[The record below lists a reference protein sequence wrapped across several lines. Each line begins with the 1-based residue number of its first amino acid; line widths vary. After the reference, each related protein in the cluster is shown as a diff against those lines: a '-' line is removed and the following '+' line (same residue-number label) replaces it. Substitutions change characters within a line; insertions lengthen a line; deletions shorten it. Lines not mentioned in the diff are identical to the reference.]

1 MRSYELLLGF
11 WKKEFTECPV
21 VAVSCPPP
29 SKTDSGFFSLAEMTS
44 ISHSSN
50 RRELGKLHSTRR
62 QFSVARFVT
71 TPGLLRP
78 HAVLWLSYTLVH
90 DDLKIVKHAL
100 LTPFIREA
108 CKKIPYVN
116 TLVVQ
121 AHRHR
126 PDYTSV
132 ANYPMIVS
140 GVLPA
145 DRCPSSTQDDPFFY
159 CGCGPGRSSC

>member
-1 MRSYELLLGF
+1 MCIR
-11 WKKEFTECPV
+11 
-21 VAVSCPPP
+21 
-29 SKTDSGFFSLAEMTS
+29 D
-44 ISHSSN
+44 
-50 RRELGKLHSTRR
+50 
-62 QFSVARFVT
+62 
-71 TPGLLRP
+71 RP

-159 CGCGPGRSSC
+159 CGCGPGRSSCWHRAPVGLAHWYAALNIMGEFSPTYLNKLFRISSLFSRDLSDGMLQ